1 MASTNK
7 LSLAWT
13 GDYESLKQF
22 VHETCKL
29 DGSWDQPGGDR
40 KLFTVGDS
48 KILWKKNKSLLSFD
62 GPRANVLREELC
74 SRLCERNDGNLDP
87 VVVHN
92 TGSVH
97 SSKLSDLYSD
107 IEHIKQDQLANGEA
121 IRSLS
126 ESILHITSAISEFR
140 NYIGNNKTSLSERV
154 STRSI
159 NHNENSEN
167 GNQVIAQDPIE
178 IDDNDSIVTDQLIN
192 SMGHIQAEHISQLD
206 MILAKFHHAR

>member
-7 LSLAWT
+7 LSLAGT

-48 KILWKKNKSLLSFD
+48 KILWKKKKSLLSFD

-74 SRLCERNDGNLDP
+74 RRLCERNDGNLDP

-97 SSKLSDLYSD
+97 SSKLSDLYLD
-107 IEHIKQDQLANGEA
+107 IEHIKQDQNRQGRLTTMRKVKME
-121 IRSLS
+121 IKL
-126 ESILHITSAISEFR
+126 LL
-140 NYIGNNKTSLSERV
+140 KTLLKLMIM
-154 STRSI
+154 TLLCQI
-159 NHNENSEN
+159 N
-167 GNQVIAQDPIE
+167 
-178 IDDNDSIVTDQLIN
+178 
-192 SMGHIQAEHISQLD
+192 
-206 MILAKFHHAR
+206 